1 MADTG
6 IGEGPGSAQRA
17 AHPEGGP
24 ASRTAWGR
32 VRRLWRA
39 KELPIAV
46 LAIASIAVYLLMLYA
61 GGVPAADARWVLDV
75 ALILGGGPLVI
86 DLAWNLVR
94 GRFGS
99 DLLAGI
105 SIVTS
110 LILGEHLA
118 GVLVVLMLS
127 GGEALEAWAV
137 GNASSALRA
146 LAARVPSVAHVVR
159 DGAMTNVPVAEVR
172 VGDRVVIH
180 PHEVA
185 PVDGIVVEGHGSMDE
200 SFLTGEPYQMSK
212 APGAEVISGAVNGES
227 VLTIEATR
235 PAEDSR
241 YARIMKVM
249 RETEQRRPRMRRLG
263 DSLGAWYTPV
273 AVAVA
278 AAAWLVSGDPV
289 RFLAVLVVATPC
301 PLLIAIPTAIIGA
314 ISLAAKRGIIIKDPA
329 TLETIDTCRTII
341 FDKTGTL
348 TYGRPSVTAVE
359 IFNAMPPERVLA
371 LVGALERYSKHPL
384 ADALLE
390 AAERAGAATYEPSEV
405 SERPG
410 RGLRGMVDG
419 AEVLV
424 TGRGKVDDEI
434 RARLPAA
441 QGGLECVV
449 LVDGRLAAV
458 VRFRDEPRKDSAAFI
473 RHLTRRHH
481 FRKVMLVSGDREVE
495 VRALAERV
503 GITDIHAGKSPE
515 EKVEIVRAESAGA
528 RTCFVGD
535 GINDAPALALATVGI
550 AFGKSSDITAEA
562 AGVVVMDNAL
572 EKVDEFFH
580 ISARL
585 RRIAL
590 QSAVGGMALSLVGM
604 GFAAAGYLPPVAGA
618 VAQELIDVL
627 AVANA
632 LRMSFRPR
640 NLSDIDG
647 A

>member
-1 MADTG
+1 LG
-6 IGEGPGSAQRA
+6 EVKIGEGPGSAQRA
-17 AHPEGGP
+17 AHQDLGPGGP
-24 ASRTAWGR
+24 RGWHAVTR
-32 VRRLWRA
+32 VWRA

-46 LAIASIAVYLLMLYA
+46 LALLAIAAYLVMRF
-61 GGVPAADARWVLDV
+61 VMDMEPTEARWVLDI
-75 ALILGGGPLVI
+75 ALIVGGGPLVI
-86 DLAWNLVR
+86 DLAWNLIR

-110 LILGEHLA
+110 LVLGEHLA

-146 LAARVPSVAHVVR
+146 LARRVPSVAHVKR
-159 DGAMTNVPVAEVR
+159 DETIMDVGLAEVL
-172 VGDRVVIH
+172 VGDLVVIH

-185 PVDGIVVEGHGSMDE
+185 PVDGVVTEGRGSMDE
-200 SFLTGEPYQMSK
+200 SFLTGEPYTMSK
-212 APGAEVISGAVNGES
+212 APGSEVMSGAINGDFA
-227 VLTIEATR
+227 LTIEATR

-241 YARIMKVM
+241 YARIMRVM
-249 RETEQRRPRMRRLG
+249 KETEQRKPRMRRLG
-263 DSLGAWYTPV
+263 DSLGAWYTPL
-273 AVAVA
+273 AVAIA
-278 AAAWLVSGDPV
+278 LGAWGFSGDPI

-314 ISLAAKRGIIIKDPA
+314 ISLAAKRGIIIKDPG

-359 IFNAMPPERVLA
+359 VFNGFEADRVMA
-371 LVGALERYSKHPL
+371 LVASLERYSKHPL
-384 ADALLE
+384 AEALVHE
-390 AAERAGAATYEPSEV
+390 AERRDLKTSEPAEV

-410 RGLRGMVDG
+410 QGLAGQIDG
-419 AEVLV
+419 LTVLV
-424 TGRGKVDDEI
+424 TGRGKVDD
-434 RARLPAA
+434 RVRGRLPAVK
-441 QGGLECVV
+441 GGLECVV
-449 LVDGRLAAV
+449 LVEGDLAAV
-458 VRFRDEPRKDSAAFI
+458 VRFRDEPRADSAAFI
-473 RHLTRRHH
+473 RHLTKRHH
-481 FRKVMLVSGDREVE
+481 FEKVMLVSGDREEE
-495 VRALAERV
+495 VRALAGLV
-503 GITDIHAGKSPE
+503 GITEIYASQQPE
-515 EKVEIVRAESAGA
+515 EKVEIVRRESKLA

-550 AFGKSSDITAEA
+550 AFGKASDITTDA

-590 QSAVGGMALSLVGM
+590 QSAVGGMALSVVGM
-604 GFAAAGYLPPVAGA
+604 GFAAAGLLPPVAGA
-618 VAQELIDVL
+618 IVQEVIDVVVVL
-627 AVANA
+627 NA
-632 LRMSFRPR
+632 LRMSLAPKS
-640 NLSDIDG
+640 LTDIDDE
-647 A
+647 

>member
-1 MADTG
+1 MFD
-6 IGEGPGSAQRA
+6 EPK
-17 AHPEGGP
+17 P
-24 ASRTAWGR
+24 ASRAAR
-32 VRRLWRA
+32 VWNA
-39 KELPIAV
+39 KELPIAI
-46 LAIASIAVYLLMLYA
+46 LAIVSIAVYLVLRYA
-61 GGVPAADARWVLDV
+61 AGREPSEARWVLDI
-75 ALILGGGPLVI
+75 ALIVGGGPLVI
-86 DLAWNLVR
+86 DLAWNVVR

-105 SIVTS
+105 SIVTA
-110 LILGEHLA
+110 LLLDEHLA

-146 LAARVPSVAHVVR
+146 LAARVPSVAHVKR
-159 DGAMTNVPVAEVR
+159 EHGIEDVPIGEVL
-172 VGDRVVIH
+172 VGDRVVIM

-185 PVDGIVVEGHGSMDE
+185 PVDGIVTEGRGSMDE
-200 SFLTGEPYQMSK
+200 SFLTGEPYNMSK
-212 APGAEVISGAVNGES
+212 APGAEVISGAINGEHS
-227 VLTIEATR
+227 LTIEATR
-235 PAEDSR
+235 PAADSR

-263 DSLGAWYTPV
+263 DSLGAWYTPL
-273 AVAVA
+273 AVSIAL
-278 AAAWLVSGDPV
+278 AAWLVSGDPV

-329 TLETIDTCRTII
+329 TLEQIDTCRTII

-359 IFNAMPPERVLA
+359 IFNAMPPERMLS

-384 ADALLE
+384 AEALVNE
-390 AAERAGAATYEPSEV
+390 AERAEVPVYEPAEV

-410 RGLRGMVDG
+410 QGLRGIVDG
-419 AEVLV
+419 VEVLV
-424 TGRGKVDDEI
+424 TGRGKVDEAI
-434 RARLPAA
+434 RAKLPAA
-441 QGGLECVV
+441 KGGLECVV
-449 LVDGRLAAV
+449 LIDGALGAV

-473 RHLTRRHH
+473 RHLTRQHG
-481 FRKVMLVSGDREVE
+481 FEKVMLVSGDREVE
-495 VRALAERV
+495 VKALAAKV
-503 GITDIHAGKSPE
+503 GITDIHAGKQPE
-515 EKVEIVRAESAGA
+515 EKVAIVRDESEKA

-550 AFGKSSDITAEA
+550 AFGKASDITTEA

-585 RRIAL
+585 RKIAL
-590 QSAVGGMALSLVGM
+590 QSAVGGMALSVVGM

-618 VAQELIDVL
+618 ITQELIDVL

-632 LRMSFRPR
+632 LRMSFRPKS
-640 NLSDIDG
+640 LSDIDG

>member
-1 MADTG
+1 MFD
-6 IGEGPGSAQRA
+6 EPK
-17 AHPEGGP
+17 P
-24 ASRTAWGR
+24 ATR
-32 VRRLWRA
+32 VARVWHA

-46 LAIASIAVYLLMLYA
+46 LAIVAIAAYLILRFAA
-61 GGVPAADARWVLDV
+61 GREPGEARWVLDI
-75 ALILGGGPLVI
+75 ALIVGGGPLVI

-105 SIVTS
+105 SIVTA
-110 LILGEHLA
+110 LLLGEHLA

-137 GNASSALRA
+137 GNASSALKA
-146 LAARVPSVAHVVR
+146 LAARVPSVAHVKR
-159 DGAMTNVPVAEVR
+159 NGTAMDIAVAEVR
-172 VGDRVVIH
+172 VGDLVVIH

-185 PVDGIVVEGHGSMDE
+185 PVDGVVVEGRGSMDE
-200 SFLTGEPYQMSK
+200 SFLTGEPYNMSK

-227 VLTIEATR
+227 LLTIEATR

-263 DSLGAWYTPV
+263 DSLGAWYTPL
-273 AVAVA
+273 AVAIAVG
-278 AAAWLVSGDPV
+278 AWLVSGDPV

-329 TLETIDTCRTII
+329 TLEQIDTCRTII

-359 IFNAMPPERVLA
+359 IFNAMPPERMLS

-384 ADALLE
+384 AEALVNE
-390 AAERAGAATYEPSEV
+390 AERSEVPVHEPVEV

-410 RGLRGMVDG
+410 QGLRGMVDG
-419 AEVLV
+419 VEVLV
-424 TGRGKVDDEI
+424 TGRGKVDEAI
-434 RARLPAA
+434 RAKLPAA

-449 LVDGRLAAV
+449 LIDGALGAV

-473 RHLTRRHH
+473 RHLTKRHR
-481 FRKVMLVSGDREVE
+481 FEKVMLVSGDREVE
-495 VRALAERV
+495 VRALAAKV
-503 GITDIHAGKSPE
+503 GITDIHAGKQPE
-515 EKVEIVRAESAGA
+515 EKVAIVRAESAKA

-550 AFGKSSDITAEA
+550 AFGKASDITTEA

-585 RRIAL
+585 RKIAL
-590 QSAVGGMALSLVGM
+590 QSAVGGMALSVVGM
-604 GFAAAGYLPPVAGA
+604 GFAAAGFLPPVAGA
-618 VAQELIDVL
+618 IAQELIDVL

-632 LRMSFRPR
+632 LRMSFRPKS
-640 NLSDIDG
+640 LSDIDG

>member
-1 MADTG
+1 MANHTG
-6 IGEGPGSAQRA
+6 GGPGSAQRA
-17 AHPEGGP
+17 AHQDLGP
-24 ASRTAWGR
+24 DSPRAWRWVTR
-32 VRRLWRA
+32 VWQA

-46 LAIASIAVYLLMLYA
+46 LALLAIAAYLVMRF
-61 GGVPAADARWVLDV
+61 GMGMEPAEARWVLDI
-75 ALILGGGPLVI
+75 ALIVGGGPLVI

-110 LILGEHLA
+110 LVLGEHLA

-146 LAARVPSVAHVVR
+146 LARRVPSVAHVKR
-159 DGAMTNVPVAEVR
+159 DGAIVDVGLAEVV
-172 VGDRVVIH
+172 VGDLVVIH

-185 PVDGIVVEGHGSMDE
+185 PVDGVVTEGRGSMDE
-200 SFLTGEPYQMSK
+200 SFLTGEPYTMSK
-212 APGAEVISGAVNGES
+212 APGSEVISGAVNGDF

-235 PAEDSR
+235 LAEDSR

-249 RETEQRRPRMRRLG
+249 KETEQRKPRMRRLG
-263 DSLGAWYTPV
+263 DSLGAWYTPL
-273 AVAVA
+273 AVAIA
-278 AAAWLVSGDPV
+278 LGAWFVSGDPV

-314 ISLAAKRGIIIKDPA
+314 ISLAAKRGIIIKDPG

-359 IFNAMPPERVLA
+359 VFNGFDEARVLA
-371 LVGALERYSKHPL
+371 LVASLERYSKHPL
-384 ADALLE
+384 AEALVNE
-390 AAERAGAATYEPSEV
+390 AERRTLEMSEPAEV

-410 RGLRGMVDG
+410 RGLAGKVDG
-419 AEVLV
+419 LGVFV
-424 TGRGKVDDEI
+424 TGRGKVDAPI
-434 RARLPAA
+434 RERLPAVE
-441 QGGLECVV
+441 GGLECVV
-449 LVDGRLAAV
+449 LVDGALAAV
-458 VRFRDEPRKDSAAFI
+458 IRFRDEPRADSTAFI
-473 RHLTRRHH
+473 RHLTTRHR
-481 FRKVMLVSGDREVE
+481 FEKVMLVSGDREEE
-495 VRALAERV
+495 VRALGAKV
-503 GITDIHAGKSPE
+503 GITEIHAGKQPE
-515 EKVEIVRAESAGA
+515 EKVAIVRAESAKA

-550 AFGKSSDITAEA
+550 AFGKASDITTDA
-562 AGVVVMDNAL
+562 AGVVVMDSAL

-580 ISARL
+580 ISRRL

-590 QSAVGGMALSLVGM
+590 QSAVGGMALSVVGM
-604 GFAAAGYLPPVAGA
+604 GFAAAGLLPPVAGA
-618 VAQELIDVL
+618 IVQEVIDVVVVL
-627 AVANA
+627 NA
-632 LRMSFRPR
+632 LRMSLAPR
-640 NLSDIDG
+640 SLSDIDG

>member
-1 MADTG
+1 VW
-6 IGEGPGSAQRA
+6 
-17 AHPEGGP
+17 H
-24 ASRTAWGR
+24 
-32 VRRLWRA
+32 A
-39 KELPIAV
+39 KELPIAILAV
-46 LAIASIAVYLLMLYA
+46 VAIAAYLILRFAV
-61 GGVPAADARWVLDV
+61 GQEPTEARWVLDI
-75 ALILGGGPLVI
+75 ALIVGGGPLVI

-105 SIVTS
+105 SIVTA
-110 LILGEHLA
+110 LLLGEHLA

-137 GNASSALRA
+137 GNASSALKA
-146 LAARVPSVAHVVR
+146 LAARVPSVAHVKR
-159 DGAMTNVPVAEVR
+159 NGTAMDIAVAEVR
-172 VGDRVVIH
+172 VGDLVVIH

-185 PVDGIVVEGHGSMDE
+185 PVDGVVVEGRGSMDE
-200 SFLTGEPYQMSK
+200 SFLTGEPYNMSK

-227 VLTIEATR
+227 LLTIEATR

-263 DSLGAWYTPV
+263 DSLGAWYTPL
-273 AVAVA
+273 AVAIAVG
-278 AAAWLVSGDPV
+278 AWLVSGDPV

-359 IFNAMPPERVLA
+359 IFNAMPPERMLS

-384 ADALLE
+384 AEALVNE
-390 AAERAGAATYEPSEV
+390 AERSEVPVHEPVEV

-410 RGLRGMVDG
+410 QGLRGMVDG
-419 AEVLV
+419 VEVLV
-424 TGRGKVDDEI
+424 TGRGKVDEAI
-434 RARLPAA
+434 RAKLPAA

-449 LVDGRLAAV
+449 LIDGALGAV

-473 RHLTRRHH
+473 RHLTKRHR
-481 FRKVMLVSGDREVE
+481 FEKVMLVSGDREVE
-495 VRALAERV
+495 VRALAAKV
-503 GITDIHAGKSPE
+503 GITDIHAGKQPE
-515 EKVEIVRAESAGA
+515 EKVAIVRAESEKA

-550 AFGKSSDITAEA
+550 AFGKASDITTEA

-585 RRIAL
+585 RKIAL
-590 QSAVGGMALSLVGM
+590 QSAVGGMALSVVGM
-604 GFAAAGYLPPVAGA
+604 GFAASGFLPPVAGA
-618 VAQELIDVL
+618 IAQELIDVL

-632 LRMSFRPR
+632 LRMSFRPKS
-640 NLSDIDG
+640 LSDIDG

>member
-1 MADTG
+1 LAD
-6 IGEGPGSAQRA
+6 EPPRQGPGSASRA
-17 AHPEGGP
+17 SHPRP
-24 ASRTAWGR
+24 SAASPSAWAR
-32 VRRLWRA
+32 VTRVWLA

-46 LAIASIAVYLLMLYA
+46 LAVAAIAGYLVMRYA
-61 GGVPAADARWVLDV
+61 AGQEPGEARWILDI

-146 LAARVPSVAHVVR
+146 LAARVPSVAHVRR
-159 DGAMTNVPVAEVR
+159 DEGMTDVPVAEVR

-185 PVDGIVVEGHGSMDE
+185 PVDGIVVEGRGSMDE
-200 SFLTGEPYQMSK
+200 SFLTGEPYNMSK
-212 APGAEVISGAVNGES
+212 APGAEVISGAVNGAH
-227 VLTIEATR
+227 VLTIEALR

-263 DSLGAWYTPV
+263 DSLGAWYTPL
-273 AVAVA
+273 AVAIA
-278 AAAWLVSGDPV
+278 LGAWVVSGDPV

-314 ISLAAKRGIIIKDPA
+314 ISLAAKRGVIIKDPA
-329 TLETIDTCRTII
+329 TLEQIDTCRTII

-348 TYGRPSVTAVE
+348 TYGRPSVTAVQ
-359 IFNAMPPERVLA
+359 IFNGMPPERMLS

-384 ADALLE
+384 AEALVNE
-390 AAERAGAATYEPSEV
+390 AERAEVPVHEPVEV

-410 RGLRGMVDG
+410 QGLRGVVDG
-419 AEVLV
+419 VEVLV
-424 TGRGKVDDEI
+424 TGRGKVDESI

-449 LVDGRLAAV
+449 LIDGALGAV

-473 RHLTRRHH
+473 RHLTKRHH
-481 FRKVMLVSGDREVE
+481 FEKVMLVSGDREVE
-495 VRALAERV
+495 VRALAAKV
-503 GITDIHAGKSPE
+503 GITDIHAGKQPE
-515 EKVEIVRAESAGA
+515 EKVAIVRAESAKA

-550 AFGKSSDITAEA
+550 AFGKASDITTEA

-585 RRIAL
+585 RKIAL
-590 QSAVGGMALSLVGM
+590 QSAVGGMALSVVGM
-604 GFAAAGYLPPVAGA
+604 GFAAAGFLPPVAGA
-618 VAQELIDVL
+618 IAQELIDVL

-632 LRMSFRPR
+632 LRMSFRPKS
-640 NLSDIDG
+640 LSDIDG

>member
-1 MADTG
+1 MFD
-6 IGEGPGSAQRA
+6 EPKA
-17 AHPEGGP
+17 AGGL
-24 ASRTAWGR
+24 ARAWGT
-32 VRRLWRA
+32 

-46 LAIASIAVYLLMLYA
+46 LAVVSIAAYLILRFAA
-61 GGVPAADARWVLDV
+61 GQEPGEARWVLDI
-75 ALILGGGPLVI
+75 ALIVGGGPLVI

-137 GNASSALRA
+137 GNASSALKA
-146 LAARVPSVAHVVR
+146 LAARVPSVAHIKR
-159 DGAMTNVPVAEVR
+159 DGAMLDVPVAEVR
-172 VGDRVVIH
+172 VGDLVVIH

-185 PVDGIVVEGHGSMDE
+185 PVDGIVVEGRGSMDE
-200 SFLTGEPYQMSK
+200 SFLTGEPYRMSK

-263 DSLGAWYTPV
+263 DSLGAWYTPL
-273 AVAVA
+273 AVAIAVG
-278 AAAWLVSGDPV
+278 AWLVSGDPV

-348 TYGRPSVTAVE
+348 TYGRPSVTEVE
-359 IFNAMPPERVLA
+359 VFNGMTRERVLS

-384 ADALLE
+384 AEALVRE
-390 AAERAGAATYEPSEV
+390 AGRSSVPVHEPTEV

-410 RGLRGMVDG
+410 KGLRGVVDG
-419 AEVLV
+419 AEVFV
-424 TGRGKVDDEI
+424 TGRGKVDESV
-434 RARLPAA
+434 RTRLPAA
-441 QGGLECVV
+441 EGGLECVV
-449 LVDGRLAAV
+449 MIGGELGAV

-473 RHLTRRHH
+473 RHLTRRHR
-481 FRKVMLVSGDREVE
+481 FEKVMLVSGDREVE
-495 VRALAERV
+495 VRALAAKV
-503 GITDIHAGKSPE
+503 GITDIHADKQPE
-515 EKVEIVRAESAGA
+515 EKVAIVRAESEKA

-550 AFGKSSDITAEA
+550 AFGKASDITTEA

-590 QSAVGGMALSLVGM
+590 QSAVGGMALSVVGM
-604 GFAAAGYLPPVAGA
+604 SFAAAGYLPPVAGA
-618 VAQELIDVL
+618 IAQELIDVL

-632 LRMSFRPR
+632 LRMSFRPKS
-640 NLSDIDG
+640 LSDIDG

>member
-1 MADTG
+1 LD
-6 IGEGPGSAQRA
+6 ESQS
-17 AHPEGGP
+17 GG
-24 ASRTAWGR
+24 WLGR
-32 VRRLWRA
+32 VWGA

-46 LAIASIAVYLLMLYA
+46 LAIVAIAAYLVMRFAMGREPLES
-61 GGVPAADARWVLDV
+61 RWVLDIG
-75 ALILGGGPLVI
+75 LIVGGGPLVI

-118 GVLVVLMLS
+118 GVFVVLMLS

-137 GNASSALRA
+137 GNASSALRT
-146 LAARVPSVAHVVR
+146 LAARVPSVAHVKR
-159 DGAMTNVPVAEVR
+159 NGSTEDIPVAEVR
-172 VGDRVVIH
+172 VGDKVVIH

-185 PVDGIVVEGHGSMDE
+185 PVDGIVVEGRGSMDE
-200 SFLTGEPYQMSK
+200 SFLTGEPYNMSK
-212 APGAEVISGAVNGES
+212 APGAEVISGAVNGEN
-227 VLTIEATR
+227 VLTIEALR

-263 DSLGAWYTPV
+263 DSLGAWYTPL
-273 AVAVA
+273 AVAIA
-278 AAAWLVSGDPV
+278 IAAWLVSGDPV

-359 IFNAMPPERVLA
+359 VFNGMTRERVLS
-371 LVGALERYSKHPL
+371 LVASLERYSKHPL
-384 ADALLE
+384 AEALVAE
-390 AAERAGAATYEPSEV
+390 AERGEAPIVEPAGV

-410 RGLRGMVDG
+410 QGLRGTVDG
-419 AEVLV
+419 VEILV
-424 TGRGKVDDEI
+424 TGRGKVDDAV
-434 RARLPAA
+434 RARLPGV

-449 LVDGRLAAV
+449 IVGGDLAAV
-458 VRFRDEPRKDSAAFI
+458 IRFRDEPREDSAAFI
-473 RHLTRRHH
+473 RHLTTRHR
-481 FRKVMLVSGDREVE
+481 FEKVMLVSGDREEE
-495 VRALAERV
+495 VRALAAKV
-503 GITDIHAGKSPE
+503 GITDIHASKQPE
-515 EKVEIVRAESAGA
+515 EKVEIVRAESKRT

-550 AFGKSSDITAEA
+550 AFGKASDITTDA

-572 EKVDEFFH
+572 ERVDEFFH
-580 ISARL
+580 ISSRL
-585 RRIAL
+585 RKIAL
-590 QSAVGGMALSLVGM
+590 QSAVGGMALSVVGM
-604 GFAAAGYLPPVAGA
+604 GFAAAGFLPPVAGA
-618 VAQELIDVL
+618 ITQELIDVL

-632 LRMSFRPR
+632 LRMSFRPKS
-640 NLSDIDG
+640 LSDIDG

>member
-1 MADTG
+1 MFD
-6 IGEGPGSAQRA
+6 EPR
-17 AHPEGGP
+17 PR
-24 ASRTAWGR
+24 SRLAR
-32 VRRLWRA
+32 VWAA

-46 LAIASIAVYLLMLYA
+46 LAIVSIAVYLVLRH
-61 GGVPAADARWVLDV
+61 GVGQEPGEARWVLDI

-105 SIVTS
+105 SIVTA
-110 LILGEHLA
+110 LLLDEHLA

-146 LAARVPSVAHVVR
+146 LAARVPSVAHIKR
-159 DGAMTNVPVAEVR
+159 DHGIEDVPIGEVL
-172 VGDRVVIH
+172 VGDRVVVM

-185 PVDGIVVEGHGSMDE
+185 PVDGIVLEGRGSMDE
-200 SFLTGEPYQMSK
+200 SFLTGEPYTMSK
-212 APGAEVISGAVNGES
+212 APGAEVISGAVNGEHA
-227 VLTIEATR
+227 LTIEATR
-235 PAEDSR
+235 PAADSR

-249 RETEQRRPRMRRLG
+249 RETEQRRPRMRRMG
-263 DSLGAWYTPV
+263 DTLGAWYTPL
-273 AVAVA
+273 AVSIAL
-278 AAAWLVSGDPV
+278 AAWLVSGDPV

-348 TYGRPSVTAVE
+348 TYGRPSVTAVQ
-359 IFNAMPPERVLA
+359 IFNAMPPERVLS

-384 ADALLE
+384 AEALVNEAERLE
-390 AAERAGAATYEPSEV
+390 APVYEPVEV

-410 RGLRGMVDG
+410 RGLRGIVDG
-419 AEVLV
+419 VEVLV
-424 TGRGKVDDEI
+424 TGRGKVDEAI
-434 RARLPAA
+434 RAKLPAA

-449 LVDGRLAAV
+449 LIDGALGAV

-473 RHLTRRHH
+473 RHLTKRHR
-481 FRKVMLVSGDREVE
+481 FEKVMLVSGDREVE
-495 VRALAERV
+495 VRALGAKV
-503 GITDIHAGKSPE
+503 GITDIHAGKQPE
-515 EKVEIVRAESAGA
+515 EKVAIVRAESEKA

-535 GINDAPALALATVGI
+535 GINDAPSLALATVGI
-550 AFGKSSDITAEA
+550 AFGKASDITTEA

-585 RRIAL
+585 RKIAL
-590 QSAVGGMALSLVGM
+590 QSAVGGMALSVVGM

-618 VAQELIDVL
+618 ITQELIDVL

-632 LRMSFRPR
+632 LRMSFRPKS
-640 NLSDIDG
+640 LSDIDG

>member
-1 MADTG
+1 MA
-6 IGEGPGSAQRA
+6 EAHRA
-17 AHPEGGP
+17 GWLA
-24 ASRTAWGR
+24 RAWG
-32 VRRLWRA
+32 A

-46 LAIASIAVYLLMLYA
+46 LAVAAIAAYLVMRLAMD
-61 GGVPAADARWVLDV
+61 VPAGDARWVLDV
-75 ALILGGGPLVI
+75 ALIVGGGPLVI

-105 SIVTS
+105 SIVTA

-118 GVLVVLMLS
+118 GVFVVLMLS

-137 GNASSALRA
+137 GNASSALKA
-146 LAARVPSVAHVVR
+146 LAARVPSVAHVKR
-159 DGAMTNVPVAEVR
+159 DGGTEDVPVSEVR

-185 PVDGIVVEGHGSMDE
+185 PVDGIVVEGRGSMDE
-200 SFLTGEPYQMSK
+200 SFLTGEPYNMSK
-212 APGAEVISGAVNGES
+212 APGAEVISGAVNGEH
-227 VLTIEATR
+227 VLTIEALR

-263 DSLGAWYTPV
+263 DSLGAWYTPL
-273 AVAVA
+273 AVAIA
-278 AAAWLVSGDPV
+278 LGAWVVSGDPV

-329 TLETIDTCRTII
+329 TLEQIDTCRTII

-359 IFNAMPPERVLA
+359 VFNGMARERVLS
-371 LVGALERYSKHPL
+371 LVASLERYSKHPL
-384 ADALLE
+384 AEALINQ
-390 AAERAGAATYEPSEV
+390 AEREGLTIAEPADV

-410 RGLRGMVDG
+410 RGLRGTVEG
-419 AEVLV
+419 VEVLV
-424 TGRGKVDDEI
+424 TGRGKVDESVKV
-434 RARLPAA
+434 RLPAVE
-441 QGGLECVV
+441 GGLECVV
-449 LVDGRLAAV
+449 LVGGELAAV
-458 VRFRDEPRKDSAAFI
+458 VRFRDEPRADSAAFI
-473 RHLTRRHH
+473 RHLTTRHH
-481 FRKVMLVSGDREVE
+481 FEKVMLVSGDREEE
-495 VRALAERV
+495 VRALAGKV
-503 GITDIHAGKSPE
+503 GITDIHAGKQPE
-515 EKVEIVRAESAGA
+515 EKVDIVRAESRRT

-550 AFGKSSDITAEA
+550 AFGKASDITTDA

-572 EKVDEFFH
+572 ERVDEFFH
-580 ISARL
+580 ISSRL

-590 QSAVGGMALSLVGM
+590 QSAVGGMALSVVGM

-618 VAQELIDVL
+618 IAQELIDVL

-632 LRMSFRPR
+632 LRMSFRPKS
-640 NLSDIDG
+640 LSDIDG